1 VAPCGNRVAVHETKD
16 SAAFQAAAGRWPL
29 GAAVRCGMTQL
40 PLGRTSYTGQSR
52 SQCSSP
58 TEDSWTTLL
67 WTTSGQRSS
76 VPRDAQW
83 QPADLAHTL
92 RVGGHRAPC
101 ARACPSKCPWKRW
114 HAPVQVHTDPSRV
127 RVCMGALCAGPQLY
141 TRVAICS
148 LHPHCLTG
156 HLRVSIGAHAPST
169 RVRP

>member
-1 VAPCGNRVAVHETKD
+1 MDVGEPR
-16 SAAFQAAAGRWPL
+16 L
-29 GAAVRCGMTQL
+29 AAVSCCATNTQACRPAAL
-40 PLGRTSYTGQSR
+40 QEKRGTP
-52 SQCSSP
+52 P

-101 ARACPSKCPWKRW
+101 ARACPSRCPWKRW
-114 HAPVQVHTDPSRV
+114 HAPVQVHTDPNRV

-141 TRVAICS
+141 TRGAICS